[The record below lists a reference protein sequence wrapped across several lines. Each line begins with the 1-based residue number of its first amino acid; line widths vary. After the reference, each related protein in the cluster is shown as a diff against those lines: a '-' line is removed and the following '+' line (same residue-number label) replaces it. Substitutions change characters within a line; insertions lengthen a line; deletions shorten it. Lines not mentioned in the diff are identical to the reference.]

1 MLNVDYVRAACP
13 SSMVYQFN
21 MALGRQE
28 SLID

>member
-1 MLNVDYVRAACP
+1 VRAACP